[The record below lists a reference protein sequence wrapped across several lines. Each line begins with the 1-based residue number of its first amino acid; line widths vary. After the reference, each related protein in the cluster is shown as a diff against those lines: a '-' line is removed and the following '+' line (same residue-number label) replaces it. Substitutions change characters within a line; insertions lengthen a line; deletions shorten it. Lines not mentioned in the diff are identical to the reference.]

1 MSPARRQ
8 PDSACGRSADP
19 GVASSTVHKSVS
31 CAHASLTEIIM
42 RPALLSRTL
51 HKWLTL
57 IVGLQLLLWTVSG
70 FYMVVVDLDF
80 IHGDPLVRNLRVPL
94 TMGQPLTPITDVAQ
108 RYPEVTQVTVRT
120 LPATGPVYEVTAN
133 GRKVLV
139 DAASGQQLSPLS
151 AGRIRELARS
161 YYAGTGE
168 PTNVNLIE
176 QDPPTEIQTRGLPLW
191 RIDFD
196 DGLETSLYIHP
207 DTGALVTR
215 RHRFWRWFDFLWMV
229 HIMDYEA
236 REDVNN
242 GLLRV
247 ASALGTITAVSG
259 VWLLYFSF
267 GRRRAAGA

>member
-1 MSPARRQ
+1 
-8 PDSACGRSADP
+8 
-19 GVASSTVHKSVS
+19 
-31 CAHASLTEIIM
+31 M

-57 IVGLQLLLWTVSG
+57 IVGLQLLLWAVSG

-94 TMGQPLTPITDVAQ
+94 TIHQPLMPIAEVAQ
-108 RYPEVTQVTVRT
+108 RYPEVTQVTMRA
-120 LPATGPVYEVTAN
+120 LPATGPVYEITAN
-133 GRKVLV
+133 GRRVLV

-151 AGRIRELARS
+151 TGRIRELARD

-168 PTNVNLIE
+168 PTNVVLLE
-176 QDPPTEIQTRGLPLW
+176 RDPPTEIQTRGLPLW

-196 DGLETSLYIHP
+196 DWLETTLYIHP

-215 RHRFWRWFDFLWMV
+215 RHRFWRWFDFLWML

-242 GLLRV
+242 GLLRAISV
-247 ASALGTITAVSG
+247 LGTVTAVSG

-267 GRRRAAGA
+267 RRRRAASA